1 MPWPLLKCFSKHSN
15 KQGAQAMDKCIQVVL
30 PNLLK
35 YGRLFLEI
43 ND

>member
-15 KQGAQAMDKCIQVVL
+15 KQRAQAMDKCIQVVL
-30 PNLLK
+30 PNQLK